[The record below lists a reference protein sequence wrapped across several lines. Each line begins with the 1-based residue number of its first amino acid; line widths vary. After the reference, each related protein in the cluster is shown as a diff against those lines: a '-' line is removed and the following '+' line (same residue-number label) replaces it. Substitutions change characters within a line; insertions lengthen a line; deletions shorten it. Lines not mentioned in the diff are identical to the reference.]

1 MNVDRVVGLDIG
13 DKRIGV
19 SIGDTEVKIASP
31 LEPLANDE
39 TIFRQIDNLLI
50 QNDAKIVV
58 IGLPRN
64 AEGQETAQSV
74 VVRNFAT
81 ELSAKTDAKIVFQ
94 DESLTSVLAE
104 RRLRE
109 RKNFSE
115 SMLRDGTLD
124 SEAAQLILADYLEGS
139 RI

>member
-31 LEPLANDE
+31 LAPLANDE

>member
-19 SIGDTEVKIASP
+19 SIGDTEVKNAIP
-31 LEPLANDE
+31 LAPLANDE

>member
-31 LEPLANDE
+31 LAPLANDE
-39 TIFRQIDNLLI
+39 TVFRQIDNLLI